1 MAKNKELSNVFVQI
15 MGDYQAC
22 MARILKKFNLY
33 VGQPA
38 ILFLLQ
44 EKTDRTQNELAK
56 ELGVSKA
63 TIGVSLRR
71 MENAGL
77 VNRITDLRDARC
89 IRVSLTDSGMEMCAK
104 CRNAFQQVYDNM
116 FDTLSGR
123 EQKEAVE
130 LLRKLATGIASARKS
145 LAKKA

>member
-1 MAKNKELSNVFVQI
+1 MVTKNKDLSGVFVKLI
-15 MGDYQAC
+15 GDYQVC
-22 MARILKKFNLY
+22 MTKILKKFKLY

-44 EKTDRTQNELAK
+44 EKSGRTQNELAK

-89 IRVSLTDSGMEMCAK
+89 IRVSLTDRGMEMCGK
-104 CRNAFQQVYDNM
+104 CKDAFQQVHESM
-116 FDTLSGR
+116 FDKLSS
-123 EQKEAVE
+123 KNYDEAIE
-130 LLRKLATGIASARKS
+130 LIGKMSDG
-145 LAKKA
+145 LAKAKKKLSS

>member
-1 MAKNKELSNVFVQI
+1 MGKNKELNSLFVQ
-15 MGDYQAC
+15 MVGGYQAC
-22 MARILKKFNLY
+22 MVKILKKFKLY

-77 VNRITDLRDARC
+77 VNRVTDARDARC
-89 IRVSLTDSGMEMCAK
+89 IRVSLTDKGVAMCSK
-104 CRNAFQQVYDNM
+104 CRDAFQEVYNSM
-116 FDTLSGR
+116 FNGFSAR
-123 EQKEAVE
+123 EQKEMAE
-130 LLRKLATGIASARKS
+130 LFGKLNTGLVAAQKHLSGK
-145 LAKKA
+145 